1 MLHAV
6 LAIAVVGIACSDDV
20 SPPVTEWDAVLSG
33 GNEIPAV
40 STTGAATADFALT
53 SAGDS
58 VDYTV
63 TITAPLSS
71 TVTQAHIHTGAT
83 TANGNIS
90 VWLCHTSGGT
100 NVPAGTP
107 ACAAGTANG
116 VLITGRTAVS
126 AATVTSMRAF
136 GTYVNVHTTNN
147 TGGEVRG
154 QLRNVATAQ

>member
-20 SPPVTEWDAVLSG
+20 SPEVTEWTAVLSG
-33 GNEIPAV
+33 ANEVPAV
-40 STTGAATADFALT
+40 AGSGAATADFALDA
-53 SAGDS
+53 SGDS
-58 VDYTV
+58 IDYTV

-100 NVPAGTP
+100 NVPANTP

-116 VLITGRTAVS
+116 VLITGRVAVPGN
-126 AATVTSMRAF
+126 TLNSMRVF
-136 GTYVNVHTTNN
+136 GTYVNVHTSNN

-154 QLRNVATAQ
+154 QLRNVETAQ